1 MFVKLPNPVA
11 AYVDAIARRDV
22 EGVVQL
28 FAADGVVT
36 DDGRRHK
43 GRLAIRTWVQ
53 ETSAANGTVLTPDT
67 VCYETGRVVVE
78 GLKAG
83 DFEGSPRRFV
93 LAFDLDGDAIKTME
107 IV

>member
-22 EGVVQL
+22 EGIVQL

-36 DDGRRHK
+36 DDGRSHRGH
-43 GRLAIRTWVQ
+43 LAIRTWIQ

-67 VCYETGRVVVE
+67 VCYETGKVVVE
-78 GLKAG
+78 GVKAG
-83 DFEGSPRRFV
+83 DFEGSPRRFA
-93 LAFDLDGDAIKTME
+93 LAFDLDGDTIRTME